1 MTYSNSISER
11 AEIVEVGP
19 RDGFQAI
26 GPFIPTEDKKA
37 IITRLHAAGIRRM
50 EVTSFVSE
58 AALPQMADAAD
69 VLAYAQAL
77 EGLDCQVLVPSVRH
91 AQRALDAGA
100 DHIAFVLSVSEAHNM
115 GNVRRTPDASVEE
128 FAKIMDLAP
137 SGTKIRVNVAT
148 AFDCPHQGRI
158 ETDEVLRILEK
169 LVAVTPD
176 AEFALC
182 DTTGKASPPQIAD
195 LFHRA
200 KTEFFDGPRWAF
212 HGHDTYGLGTANVW
226 SAWDAGVR
234 VFDAAIAGVGGCPY
248 APGAKGNVATEDVI
262 WLFEQSGI
270 DTGVTMTNLLLAAN
284 DMEQVPG
291 ADLGGRVR
299 EALPR
304 PAAETALSIG

>member
-1 MTYSNSISER
+1 MTHSDSAFER

-26 GPFIPTEDKKA
+26 GPFIPTENKKA
-37 IITRLHAAGIRRM
+37 IIARLHAAGIRRM

-58 AALPQMADAAD
+58 SALPQMADAAET
-69 VLAYAQAL
+69 LAFAQSL

-91 AQRALDAGA
+91 AQRAFDAGA

-115 GNVRRTPDASVEE
+115 GNVRRTPEASVEE
-128 FAKIMDLAP
+128 FARIMDLAP
-137 SGTKIRVNVAT
+137 SEAKIRVNVAT
-148 AFDCPHQGRI
+148 AFDCPHSGRI
-158 ETDEVLRILEK
+158 EAGEVLRILEK

-176 AEFALC
+176 VEFALC
-182 DTTGKASPPQIAD
+182 DTTGKASPPQIED
-195 LFHRA
+195 LFRQA
-200 KTEFFDGPRWAF
+200 QSAFPDEPRWAF

-226 SAWDAGVR
+226 SAWHAGVR

-270 DTGVTMTNLLLAAN
+270 ETGVEMAKLLVAAN

-299 EALPR
+299 EVLPR
-304 PAAETALSIG
+304 PVSEPTLSVG